1 MYRSETDCTSC
12 SIVCNLEMLTE
23 AFDRGPRCDNVV
35 GAKDEKEISSRP
47 VRICPT
53 RPYLRKNTEM
63 RQKVTTGVFR
73 PYLWDPV
80 FSRDIPVLVSY
91 L

>member
-35 GAKDEKEISSRP
+35 GAKDEFEISSRP
-47 VRICPT
+47 TRFHIYGKIRKWDGKRQRVYSARIYGIPFLAGIF
-53 RPYLRKNTEM
+53 PY
-63 RQKVTTGVFR
+63 
-73 PYLWDPV
+73 
-80 FSRDIPVLVSY
+80 
-91 L
+91 